1 MFVFLWHN
9 YVAPGCTQP
18 CFDNFL
24 FVFNFTVFGFHTEHN
39 FRRKSTSSIIHL
51 QQAPHTWL
59 IPMFFLVNYTNLTYN
74 WLGPAMELH
83 CTQVHASRHKR
94 ISIRNCNLVYAWGK
108 TYETW
113 VQIQTFPLSHDGF
126 GLLSIRQS
134 IVRLQVLCDF
144 SAHFEPVWT
153 RSSICQPLT
162 TLTITGQSWK

>member
-1 MFVFLWHN
+1 MFSSDIILLLLAALNLVLTISYLCSISQYLVFIQNTTLGENQHH
-9 YVAPGCTQP
+9 Q
-18 CFDNFL
+18 L
-24 FVFNFTVFGFHTEHN
+24 FTYSKNLTHA
-39 FRRKSTSSIIHL
+39 L
-51 QQAPHTWL
+51 
-59 IPMFFLVNYTNLTYN
+59 FFENYTNLTYN
-74 WLGPAMELH
+74 WLGPAIELH
-83 CTQVHASRHKR
+83 CTQVHASRHKG

-153 RSSICQPLT
+153 LSSICQPLT
-162 TLTITGQSWK
+162 TTGQSWK